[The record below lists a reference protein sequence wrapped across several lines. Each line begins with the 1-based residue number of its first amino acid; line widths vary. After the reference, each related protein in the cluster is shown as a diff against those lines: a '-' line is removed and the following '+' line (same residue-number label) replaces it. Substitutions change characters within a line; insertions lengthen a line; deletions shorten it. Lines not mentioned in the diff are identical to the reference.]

1 MIKGWLAVGATL
13 FACMLLVGCGL
24 LQEEHDAAQ
33 STEWAQILSLQSKL
47 NKAQSDLTQAQS
59 QIESLEGDFTEAES
73 QINTLESD
81 LAAMQGKFAQA
92 LYETSWLEGQL
103 SSLESQLES
112 QLSDYDVLVEKVAK
126 ARIYAEMIEKYI
138 LVSFFELTAEG
149 RIDLDHLVHYTGD
162 AELFGKWGVFYFSD
176 KEADWVEF
184 FVAVGDGLWEVLR

>member
-13 FACMLLVGCGL
+13 FACMLLVGCGIP
-24 LQEEHDAAQ
+24 QEEHDAVQ
-33 STEWAQILSLQSKL
+33 SIEWAQVASLQSKL
-47 NKAQSDLTQAQS
+47 SKAQSDLTKAQS
-59 QIESLEGDFTEAES
+59 QINSLEGDLTEAES

-81 LAAMQGKFAQA
+81 LADVQSKFAQA
-92 LYETSWLEGQL
+92 LDETSGLKSQL

-126 ARIYAEMIEKYI
+126 ARVYAEMLEKYI
-138 LVSFFELTAEG
+138 LVSFFQLTAEG

-162 AELFGKWGVFYFSD
+162 DEVIEKWGVFYFSD